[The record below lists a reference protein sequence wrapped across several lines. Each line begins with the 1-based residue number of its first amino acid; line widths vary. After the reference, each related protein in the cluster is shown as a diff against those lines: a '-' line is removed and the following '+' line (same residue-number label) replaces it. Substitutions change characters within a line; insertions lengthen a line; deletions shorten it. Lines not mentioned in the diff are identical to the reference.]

1 MHNRFC
7 AVIRASIH
15 TFHVHIVYV
24 SERIENQSSNVNLSE
39 LNRVLSRTFAAQ
51 CIASRSLIGC
61 KRVETAAQLF
71 IDGFLS

>member
-1 MHNRFC
+1 MYNRYC

-15 TFHVHIVYV
+15 SFHFHIVYV
-24 SERIENQSSNVNLSE
+24 SERNENQSSNVNLSE

-61 KRVETAAQLF
+61 KRVKTATQLF